1 MFTIAEFVRSKLK
14 EILKNKYQQEL
25 NYYILYIVLFHMIV
39 ITSIII
45 EFKIKKSGSH
55 FHTGGLA
62 LKYLFTVN

>member
-25 NYYILYIVLFHMIV
+25 NYYILYIVLFYMIV

-45 EFKIKKSGSH
+45 EF
-55 FHTGGLA
+55 
-62 LKYLFTVN
+62 